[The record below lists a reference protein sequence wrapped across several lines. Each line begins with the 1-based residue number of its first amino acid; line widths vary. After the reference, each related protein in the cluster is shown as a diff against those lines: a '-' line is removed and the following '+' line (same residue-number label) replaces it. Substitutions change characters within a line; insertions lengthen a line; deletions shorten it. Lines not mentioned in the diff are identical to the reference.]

1 MKAVIEL
8 DLYQGLYADEKGDV
22 VMSAVV
28 WIGSTDD
35 PTGEVEVTF
44 DQAIRK
50 LVLDNI
56 IPGGEATKA
65 HKKHLQKVLT
75 EMKKVIIKH
84 TDFVDELPTR
94 KVSK

>member
-1 MKAVIEL
+1 MKATIDL
-8 DLYQGLYADEKGDV
+8 DLHQGLYADEKGAV
-22 VMSAVV
+22 VMNAVV
-28 WIGSTDD
+28 WGGIADD

-44 DQAIRK
+44 DQAVRQ

-75 EMKKVIIKH
+75 EMKKVIIRH
-84 TDFVDELPTR
+84 MDFVDELPTR